1 MPIPPECAEK
11 HISPR
16 NQDVTLRVGKKIWT
30 IRFTRGTKGAGRAGI
45 LCGGWRKFVFDN
57 TLDEFDVCLFK
68 LALQKDEPVV
78 LDSPKNVENES
89 KMYSREEQAKREGA
103 RRFHLNSKKHTIN
116 QPHSTPFP
124 SIAPLSAIVASPPPP
139 PPRRQSILTMP
150 LLKRTPFTL
159 IEPPKDLD
167 PDEQVFQVR
176 FTKEIFRDYK
186 EYLKRINLYRQRLW
200 TCKVTAKGNLTYE
213 EALVSEQ
220 QAMEKVQQFPV
231 DLIGPVLR
239 IIQYSTLPLIDL
251 VNLIRE
257 KMMDPLAVGVELSG
271 KRNGSTCPCRIVEVL
286 EEKEGK
292 TKYKVAWLEEDH
304 KSKGS
309 AIVSEDDLIRKK
321 LPFTR
326 SQLKSFIRESTYRN
340 APWVIHNKLALK
352 YGIST
357 EPPEE
362 LQSKVCFLNGCVVNK
377 KRKEIKEGEEK
388 NHKRNRV
395 DNGASEDSSEVTKE
409 HIKHPIDDLL
419 VQHSAGDPV
428 FSDRPSPSTEFSVP
442 VECVGDLLMVWD
454 FCTSF
459 SKLLELSPFSLE
471 YLEKAICHKESNT
484 NLIVET
490 HASLLR
496 LLIKDEGD
504 YYAVFKDHKRRPKI
518 TLVTWTD
525 NLCDFLEMIEI
536 PAFTTSIATIKRGHY
551 GLLDAQ
557 MKLRIL
563 HELVNNVLATNL
575 VKATL
580 DEGIE
585 RWQALASSKREEA
598 LEDGRKRREAKER
611 LKTESEANGAN
622 GPLPG
627 TLYSVGN
634 NLDEATKKHLHSNGN
649 GAVETSSLQKHSLE
663 NGDGEHEDDL
673 RKMTKQLME
682 EMEKNKEQRKEDL
695 QREMEKR
702 LIRTNPLGKDRDHNR
717 YWFFRRDGRVF
728 VESSDFE
735 SWGYYSSSE
744 ELDAF
749 MGFLNPKGERE
760 NALKKQL
767 ERHYNKI
774 CVEMQKRNKENAQ
787 RSAAEEAEL
796 RRSSRVRA
804 PPREN
809 PALAFLKYV
818 NHWKGD

>member
-1 MPIPPECAEK
+1 M
-11 HISPR
+11 
-16 NQDVTLRVGKKIWT
+16 
-30 IRFTRGTKGAGRAGI
+30 TR
-45 LCGGWRKFVFDN
+45 
-57 TLDEFDVCLFK
+57 
-68 LALQKDEPVV
+68 
-78 LDSPKNVENES
+78 
-89 KMYSREEQAKREGA
+89 
-103 RRFHLNSKKHTIN
+103 
-116 QPHSTPFP
+116 
-124 SIAPLSAIVASPPPP
+124 
-139 PPRRQSILTMP
+139 
-150 LLKRTPFTL
+150 
-159 IEPPKDLD
+159 
-167 PDEQVFQVR
+167 
-176 FTKEIFRDYK
+176 
-186 EYLKRINLYRQRLW
+186 EYLKRINLYRKRLW

-220 QAMEKVQQFPV
+220 QAMVKVQQFPE

-271 KRNGSTCPCRIVEVL
+271 KMNGSTCPCRIVEVL

-309 AIVSEDDLIRKK
+309 AIVSEVDLIRKK

-326 SQLKSFIRESTYRN
+326 NQLKSFIRESTYRN
-340 APWVIHNKLALK
+340 APWVIHDKLALK

-357 EPPEE
+357 DPPEE
-362 LQSKVCFLNGCVVNK
+362 LQS
-377 KRKEIKEGEEK
+377 KEGEEK

-395 DNGASEDSSEVTKE
+395 GNGASEDGSEVTKE
-409 HIKHPIDDLL
+409 HIKYPIDDLL
-419 VQHSAGDPV
+419 VQHPAGDPV
-428 FSDRPSPSTEFSVP
+428 FCDRPSPSIEFSVP

-459 SKLLELSPFSLE
+459 GKLLELLPFSLE

-496 LLIKDEGD
+496 LLIKDEGN
-504 YYAVFKDHKRRPKI
+504 YYAVFKYRKRRPKI

-563 HELVNNVLATNL
+563 RELVNHVLATNL

-585 RWQALASSKREEA
+585 RWQALAASKREEA
-598 LEDGRKRREAKER
+598 LEDGRKRREAKEL
-611 LKTESEANGAN
+611 LKAVSVANGAN

-634 NLDEATKKHLHSNGN
+634 NLDEATKKHLHSNGI
-649 GAVETSSLQKHSLE
+649 GAVETSSLQKHALE
-663 NGDGEHEDDL
+663 NGDGEHEDNL
-673 RKMTKQLME
+673 REMTKQLME

-695 QREMEKR
+695 QWEMEKR

-728 VESSDFE
+728 VEGSDFE

-744 ELDAF
+744 EVLA
-749 MGFLNPKGERE
+749 
-760 NALKKQL
+760 
-767 ERHYNKI
+767 
-774 CVEMQKRNKENAQ
+774 EMQKRNKENAR

-818 NHWKGD
+818 NQWKGD